1 MTLYVVAARFKPGVG
16 AQRDALH
23 VAFGDHLRQPLLH
36 IRLVGAL
43 CDEAGERTGI
53 LMLME
58 ADSRDQLEHFL
69 QISPYGQAGLYARID
84 IDALQIEAGGL
95 I

>member
-1 MTLYVVAARFKPGVG
+1 MTLYAVTARFKPGIG
-16 AQRDALH
+16 DQRDALH
-23 VAFGDHLRQPLLH
+23 VAFSDHLRQPLLH

-43 CDEAGERTGI
+43 CDAAGERTGI

-58 ADSRDQLEHFL
+58 ADSRDPLDHFL
-69 QISPYGQAGLYARID
+69 QMSPYGLAGLYAGID

>member
-1 MTLYVVAARFKPGVG
+1 MTLYAVAARFKAGVG
-16 AQRDALH
+16 DQRDALH
-23 VAFGDHLRQPLLH
+23 AEFGDHLRQPLLH

-43 CDEAGERTGI
+43 CDDAGEHTGV
-53 LMLME
+53 LLLME
-58 ADSRDQLEHFL
+58 AEGRDQLDHFL

-95 I
+95 T